1 MYLHTVSCVCFT
13 SVFPTHTLT
22 ICKKNLSKIL
32 NRKGND
38 SNNNTSEHDS
48 IAPQQDKTQHEI
60 IRQCNSAETDI
71 IDARSL
77 CKQSFLYTIHH
88 QSAASQTISSNNS
101 ESFSV
106 HRTTYYVMLQMI
118 DGSMIGERVYT
129 TVYDDLDKEEDNSD
143 RVVSSNKF
151 GMPLVPGINRKVAK
165 AEKTSS
171 SEIVYCF

>member
-1 MYLHTVSCVCFT
+1 
-13 SVFPTHTLT
+13 
-22 ICKKNLSKIL
+22 
-32 NRKGND
+32 
-38 SNNNTSEHDS
+38 
-48 IAPQQDKTQHEI
+48 
-60 IRQCNSAETDI
+60 
-71 IDARSL
+71 
-77 CKQSFLYTIHH
+77 
-88 QSAASQTISSNNS
+88 
-101 ESFSV
+101 
-106 HRTTYYVMLQMI
+106 MLQMI